1 MYNIWTLGRTRHPTA
16 ILQASDKRMR
26 ESPLLGMVRTKVVK
40 CKRQRPTSKLSIK
53 RGQAEE
59 ERVQRRECEGRRSL
73 VSSLAALF
81 AHHYWWASSQGKETK
96 RNSTFHGLLSVFQA
110 FR

>member
-53 RGQAEE
+53 GSSGRGT
-59 ERVQRRECEGRRSL
+59 RT
-73 VSSLAALF
+73 
-81 AHHYWWASSQGKETK
+81 ET
-96 RNSTFHGLLSVFQA
+96 RM
-110 FR
+110 